1 MTPHINAANDAFAET
16 VLFPGDPLRAKYIA
30 DNYLENAEQ
39 VCDVRNMYGYTGT
52 YKGHRISAMGHG
64 MGIPSVSIYAHEL
77 IAEYKVKKLIRIG
90 SCGGV
95 ADEVKVRDIVVATGA
110 GTASSTNRT
119 RFAGYDYAAVPDF
132 NLLKS
137 CWQSVEQQGLAVHFG
152 NVFTNDLFYGCDDQL
167 LPALKKMNILG
178 VEMETAALF
187 AIAAEHRVQALSILT
202 VSDHIVTG
210 EETTAQERESTFNQM
225 MELAL
230 ETAISES

>member
-1 MTPHINAANDAFAET
+1 MTPHINAAQDSFADT

-30 DNYLENAEQ
+30 ENYLENAEL
-39 VCDVRNMYGYTGT
+39 VCDVRNMFGYTGT
-52 YKGHRISAMGHG
+52 YKGKKISVMGHG

-77 IAEYKVKKLIRIG
+77 INDYNVKKLIRIG

-95 ADEVKVRDIVVATGA
+95 ADDVHVRDIVVATGA
-110 GTASSTNRT
+110 GTASSTNRS

-132 NLLKS
+132 NLLKA
-137 CWQSVEQQGLAVHFG
+137 CWETAESNNIEVRFG
-152 NVFTNDLFYGCDDQL
+152 NIFTNDLFYGSDPCL
-167 LPALKKMNILG
+167 LPALKRMNILC

-202 VSDHIVTG
+202 VSDHVVTG
-210 EETTAQERESTFNQM
+210 DETSAQERETTFNQM

-230 ETAISES
+230 ETVLKG